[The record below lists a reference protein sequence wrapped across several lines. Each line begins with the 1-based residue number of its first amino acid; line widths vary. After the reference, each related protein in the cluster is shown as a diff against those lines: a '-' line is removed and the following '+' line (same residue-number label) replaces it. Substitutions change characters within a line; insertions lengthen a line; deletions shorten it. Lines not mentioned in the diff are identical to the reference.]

1 MTTLFNVKINRDRPV
16 GNKRDQLLVVFSSR
30 GTQSSLTMDAFK
42 RCLSCFSTSSV
53 TFSAAS
59 TSEEPGG
66 KNVGNRFRDKSNT
79 STDTASSS
87 PPDNKGGPSKGG
99 MKAHGSATLEN
110 QEEHAA
116 ASGGKPTATGKAS
129 SPPKKATSPLSAVV
143 KTGGLAL
150 SQAAQVLGVS
160 SKRAKAAAH
169 GADAATGGG
178 GSADKAM
185 GGGGAVKAT
194 VGGGRGSAGGGG
206 GLAID
211 GAPKPKPKPKP
222 KLVASTELANDT
234 DGDPSEAPPK
244 ARSDSKVSFAARA
257 KPAAPSSQTNGD
269 AGALPAESQPQ
280 HAHGS
285 TWPGRRPGHQHVVS
299 SSHVD
304 WTRLMSMR
312 AKPESRLAGRPA
324 WDNTALRARPAAL
337 VGLKPVTREPWAQD
351 EAVYNKKFE
360 TRQTG
365 TPERY
370 VDKTARSL
378 LHKDRQQAY
387 LNRYGDKYDGAVGM
401 AGEFGDRE

>member
-1 MTTLFNVKINRDRPV
+1 
-16 GNKRDQLLVVFSSR
+16 
-30 GTQSSLTMDAFK
+30 MDAFK

-79 STDTASSS
+79 STDTESSS
-87 PPDNKGGPSKGG
+87 PPDYKGGPTKGG

-285 TWPGRRPGHQHVVS
+285 TLPGRRPGHQHVVS

-351 EAVYNKKFE
+351 EAVYNQKFE
-360 TRQTG
+360 TRPTG

-387 LNRYGDKYDGAVGM
+387 LNRYGDKYDGTVGM

>member
-1 MTTLFNVKINRDRPV
+1 MPNSAASSTPHAI
-16 GNKRDQLLVVFSSR
+16 VFD
-30 GTQSSLTMDAFK
+30 GMDAFK
-42 RCLSCFSTSSV
+42 RCLSCFPTSSV

-59 TSEEPGG
+59 ISEEAGG
-66 KNVGNRFRDKSNT
+66 KKVGNRFRDKSNT
-79 STDTASSS
+79 STDTESSS
-87 PPDNKGGPSKGG
+87 PPDYKGGPTKGG
-99 MKAHGSATLEN
+99 MKVHGSATLEN

-116 ASGGKPTATGKAS
+116 ASGGKPTATGKAL

-143 KTGGLAL
+143 KTGGQAL
-150 SQAAQVLGVS
+150 SQAAQVLGVG

-185 GGGGAVKAT
+185 GGGGADKAT
-194 VGGGRGSAGGGG
+194 GGGGADKATGGGGRGSAGGGG
-206 GLAID
+206 GIAID
-211 GAPKPKPKPKP
+211 GAPKPKPRPKPKP
-222 KLVASTELANDT
+222 MASTELANDT

-257 KPAAPSSQTNGD
+257 KSAAPSSQTDGD

-280 HAHGS
+280 HAYGS
-285 TWPGRRPGHQHVVS
+285 TWPGRRAGHQHVVS

-304 WTRLMSMR
+304 WSRLMSMR
-312 AKPESRLAGRPA
+312 AKPESRVAGRPA

-337 VGLKPVTREPWAQD
+337 VGVKPVTREPWAQD

>member
-1 MTTLFNVKINRDRPV
+1 
-16 GNKRDQLLVVFSSR
+16 
-30 GTQSSLTMDAFK
+30 MDAFK
-42 RCLSCFSTSSV
+42 RCLSCFPTSSV

-59 TSEEPGG
+59 ISEEAGG
-66 KNVGNRFRDKSNT
+66 KKVGNRFRDKSNT
-79 STDTASSS
+79 STDTESSS
-87 PPDNKGGPSKGG
+87 PPDYKGGPTKGG

-116 ASGGKPTATGKAS
+116 ASGGKPTATGKAL

-143 KTGGLAL
+143 KTGGQAL
-150 SQAAQVLGVS
+150 SQAAQVLGVG

-185 GGGGAVKAT
+185 GGGGADKAT
-194 VGGGRGSAGGGG
+194 GGGGADKATGGGGRGSAGGGG
-206 GLAID
+206 GIAID
-211 GAPKPKPKPKP
+211 GAPKPKPRPKPKP
-222 KLVASTELANDT
+222 KASTELANDT

-257 KPAAPSSQTNGD
+257 KSAAPSSQTDGD

-280 HAHGS
+280 HAYGS
-285 TWPGRRPGHQHVVS
+285 TWPGRRAGHQHVVS

-304 WTRLMSMR
+304 WSRLMSMR
-312 AKPESRLAGRPA
+312 AKPESRVAGRPA

>member
-1 MTTLFNVKINRDRPV
+1 
-16 GNKRDQLLVVFSSR
+16 
-30 GTQSSLTMDAFK
+30 MDAFK

-59 TSEEPGG
+59 ISEEAGG
-66 KNVGNRFRDKSNT
+66 KKVGNRFRDKSNT
-79 STDTASSS
+79 STDTESSSS
-87 PPDNKGGPSKGG
+87 PPDNKGGQSKGG
-99 MKAHGSATLEN
+99 MKAHGSATLEH

-116 ASGGKPTATGKAS
+116 ATGGKPTATGKAS

-143 KTGGLAL
+143 KTGGQAL

-169 GADAATGGG
+169 GADAAAGGG
-178 GSADKAM
+178 GSADKAT
-185 GGGGAVKAT
+185 GGGGADKAT
-194 VGGGRGSAGGGG
+194 GGGGRGSAGGGG
-206 GLAID
+206 GIAID
-211 GAPKPKPKPKP
+211 GAPKPKPRPRPKP
-222 KLVASTELANDT
+222 MASTELANDT

-244 ARSDSKVSFAARA
+244 ARSDNKVSFAARA
-257 KPAAPSSQTNGD
+257 KPAATSSLTDGD

-285 TWPGRRPGHQHVVS
+285 TWPGRRPGQQHVVS

-304 WTRLMSMR
+304 WSRLMSMR
-312 AKPESRLAGRPA
+312 AKPESRVAGRPA